1 MTGLVKRLVGITL
14 IIAICLGLIVNLTGL
29 FLIGRFEEGMQQGVV
44 ESLTVFDQTLSAA
57 ADGLTVVRSSLDDA
71 SESVGALE
79 ATTRSVAKTVKDT
92 KPSLDTSARLMG
104 SDLPMT
110 IATTQNSLAAA
121 SQGAESIEQLL
132 RTLSVIPFLDLPTY
146 NPPVPLAE
154 SLASVQASLD
164 PLSDSFIE
172 FEENIQVSSDNLDD
186 VNREI
191 IRLANRIGE
200 IQDTIT
206 EAKGVVGQF
215 EQVVAQQ
222 QSVITTLQDNAEVA
236 LFWISRGLMVILIW
250 VGVIQLALLVLGFEM
265 AAGK

>member
-14 IIAICLGLIVNLTGL
+14 IIAICLGLIVNIAGL
-29 FLIGRFEEGMQQGVV
+29 FLIGGLEEDMRQGVV
-44 ESLTVFDQTLSAA
+44 ESLAVFDEALNAA
-57 ADGLTVVRSSLDDA
+57 ADGLTVVRTSLDDA

-92 KPSLDTSARLMG
+92 KPSLNASARLMG
-104 SDLPMT
+104 TELPTT
-110 IATTQNSLAAA
+110 IATTQDSLAAA
-121 SQGAESIEQLL
+121 SQGAEGIEQLL
-132 RTLSVIPFLDLPTY
+132 GTLSAIPFLDLPSY
-146 NPPVPLAE
+146 NPPVPLAT
-154 SLASVQASLD
+154 SLANVKTSLD
-164 PLSDSFIE
+164 PLSDSFME
-172 FEENIQVSSDNLDD
+172 FEENIKVSSDNLDE

-191 IRLANRIGE
+191 VRLANRIGE

-206 EAKGVVGQF
+206 EAKSVVGQF

-236 LFWISRGLMVILIW
+236 FFWISRGLMIILIW